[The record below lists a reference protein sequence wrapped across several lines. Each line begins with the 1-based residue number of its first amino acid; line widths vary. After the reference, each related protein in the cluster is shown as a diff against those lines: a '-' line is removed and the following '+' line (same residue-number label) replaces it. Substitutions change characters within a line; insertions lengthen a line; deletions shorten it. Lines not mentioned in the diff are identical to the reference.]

1 MSLALDDVLAKLNGL
16 PPAKRKEIENVAMA
30 ATAAMRWVPN
40 PGPQTVCFFSK
51 ADQTLFGGEVAGG
64 KTDVVLGLALERHKR
79 SLILRRKVKE
89 VPFLIER
96 MQAIIGHKDGL
107 NSQIH
112 RWRMPKGQ
120 IVVFG
125 GCQNA
130 GDELDYKGERKD
142 LIGIDEASE
151 FLESQIDTLITWL
164 GSDDPKQHC
173 RLVLATNPPGTAEG
187 EWVTRWFAPWIDPT
201 HPLFPWPDG
210 ELLWFVRNRALEG
223 NHFIWLKSG
232 EAVDIDG
239 KMVKPMSRTF
249 IRSGLANNPDYV
261 NTGYADRLEAL
272 PEILRRRYLK
282 GDFTAGMKDGD
293 RQLIPTAWIIAAQ
306 ARWTPLGGREEP
318 MTAMALDP
326 AGGGRDTAELA
337 CRHGGWYA
345 PMISAQGEETADGSA
360 TAAMVTRHRRH
371 ACPVVVD
378 VGGGYASGVVL
389 RFKDN
394 AIPFIGFNGAG
405 ASTRKTK
412 DGMLR
417 FVNKRAEAWWR
428 FMEELDPDQE
438 GGSVIALP
446 PDPELRG
453 DLAAPMYDIRAR
465 GILIEDKGEIRKRL
479 GRSPGKGDAVVMAL
493 SEGNRAVMRLRAV
506 EGYYG
511 AEQAHIAPGAVGG
524 AHGRRPE
531 VVMGRAAARR
541 AQ

>member
-1 MSLALDDVLAKLNGL
+1 MSTLDDLVERLGNLSAETRRQVEVETRG
-16 PPAKRKEIENVAMA
+16 
-30 ATAAMRWVPN
+30 ATALMKWFPN
-40 PGPQTVCFFSK
+40 PGPQTRCFFSN

-79 SLILRRKVKE
+79 SLLLRRKIKE

-96 MQAIIGHKDGL
+96 MQIIVGHKEGL

-112 RWRMPKGQ
+112 RWRMPGNK
-120 IVVFG
+120 IIVFG

-151 FLESQIDTLITWL
+151 FLESQIDTLVTWI
-164 GSDDPKQHC
+164 GSDDPKQKC

-210 ELLWFVRNRALEG
+210 ELLWFIRDRTREG
-223 NHFIWLKSG
+223 NHFVWFESG
-232 EAVDIDG
+232 DGIELGG

-249 IRSGLANNPDYV
+249 IRSGLADNPDYI
-261 NTGYADRLEAL
+261 NTGYGDRLEQL
-272 PEILRRRYLK
+272 PEILRRRYLQ

-293 RQLIPTAWIIAAQ
+293 RQLIPTAWIVAAQ
-306 ARWTPLGGREEP
+306 ARWTERGGTNEP
-318 MTAMALDP
+318 MSAMGLDP
-326 AGGGRDTAELA
+326 AGGGRDTAEIA
-337 CRHGGWYA
+337 MRHGGWYA
-345 PMISAQGEETADGSA
+345 RLISAQGEETADGSA
-360 TAAMVTRHRRH
+360 TAATIMRYRRH
-371 ACPVVVD
+371 AAPVVVD

-389 RFKDN
+389 RFRDN
-394 AIPFIGFNGAG
+394 EVTFSGFNGTM
-405 ASTRKTK
+405 ASSRKTK
-412 DGMLR
+412 DGMLA
-417 FVNKRAEAWWR
+417 FANKRAEAWWQ

-453 DLAAPMYDIRAR
+453 DLAAPRYDIKAR
-465 GILIEDKGEIRKRL
+465 GILLESKDEIRKRL

-493 SEGNRAVMRLRAV
+493 VGGNRTSMRPRDGWNSK
-506 EGYYG
+506 EHGYPSGYRHG
-511 AEQAHIAPGAVGG
+511 GSKWTPTVITGRRHQAVG
-524 AHGRRPE
+524 
-531 VVMGRAAARR
+531 
-541 AQ
+541 